1 MKMLTMLGVTFLLS
15 IMTTFS
21 LIGSA
26 YYSDKNY
33 KLGKFLYKASL
44 VTGGF
49 YTLSALA
56 VLGMGVNQVLE
67 FLF

>member
-1 MKMLTMLGVTFLLS
+1 MKILAMIGIAFLLS
-15 IMTTFS
+15 IITTFS

-44 VTGGF
+44 VIGGF

-56 VLGMGVNQVLE
+56 VLGMGINQVLE

>member
-44 VTGGF
+44 VIGGF

-56 VLGMGVNQVLE
+56 VLGMGVNQIID